1 MSRVARE
8 VVTVERYRTLADAA
22 RVRLKTLGYTNI
34 TVLTGDGFTGAP
46 EQAPF
51 DRIIVTAA
59 AEEVPNALVEQ
70 LGEGG
75 KMILPLGPRH
85 GTQYIVK
92 LSKSAGG
99 EIKREDLIPVQFVPL
114 LPGQAR
120 EL

>member
-1 MSRVARE
+1 
-8 VVTVERYRTLADAA
+8 
-22 RVRLKTLGYTNI
+22 
-34 TVLTGDGFTGAP
+34 
-46 EQAPF
+46 
-51 DRIIVTAA
+51 
-59 AEEVPNALVEQ
+59 VPNALVEQ

-75 KMILPLGPRH
+75 RMILPLGPRH

-99 EIKREDLIPVQFVPL
+99 EIKREDLIPVRFVPL